1 MSFFAKKGNWHPAG
15 PVLYCREMDTAG
27 GMGLKRYLLSLL
39 AVVLLSGCTPDDPAE
54 PGTRPEVQKEER
66 EEVPDPTVEVEGTW
80 AFAEMGAD
88 IEAPVGAENARYFI
102 VSDRI
107 AEIQFTRNDVPYRY
121 QASQKED
128 LTGFSQGAQKTQ
140 EAEGPEAVVGSSVI
154 PIEGSDGR
162 FSAAWRW
169 GGTSYR
175 LIADEQVDGQIMKSL
190 VEELARETMP
200 LRI

>member
-1 MSFFAKKGNWHPAG
+1 M
-15 PVLYCREMDTAG
+15 
-27 GMGLKRYLLSLL
+27 KRYLVSLL
-39 AVVLLSGCTPDDPAE
+39 AVVLLSGCTPDDPDE
-54 PGTRPEVQKEER
+54 PGIRPEIQKEER

-80 AFAEMGAD
+80 AFAEVGAD

-121 QASQKED
+121 QASQEED
-128 LTGFSQGAQKTQ
+128 LTDFSGGGQKTR
-140 EAEGPEAVVGSSVI
+140 EAEGLQAVVGSSVI
-154 PIEGSDGR
+154 PIQGSGDR
-162 FSAAWRW
+162 LFAVWRW

-175 LIADEQVDGQIMKSL
+175 LIADGQVDGGIMKSL

-200 LRI
+200 SRV

>member
-1 MSFFAKKGNWHPAG
+1 M
-15 PVLYCREMDTAG
+15 R
-27 GMGLKRYLLSLL
+27 LKRYLVSLL
-39 AVVLLSGCTPDDPAE
+39 AVVLLSGCTPDDPDG
-54 PGTRPEVQKEER
+54 PGIRPEIRKEER

-80 AFAEMGAD
+80 AFAEVGAD

-128 LTGFSQGAQKTQ
+128 LAGLSQGTQ
-140 EAEGPEAVVGSSVI
+140 EAGGLEAMVGSSAI

-200 LRI
+200 ASA

>member
-1 MSFFAKKGNWHPAG
+1 M
-15 PVLYCREMDTAG
+15 
-27 GMGLKRYLLSLL
+27 KRYLLSLL

-54 PGTRPEVQKEER
+54 PETRPEVQKEER

-128 LTGFSQGAQKTQ
+128 LAGLSQGTQ
-140 EAEGPEAVVGSSVI
+140 EAEGLEAMVGSSAI
-154 PIEGSDGR
+154 PIEGSGGR

-200 LRI
+200 ASV